1 MITSL
6 LFVKQ
11 VHAATN
17 DVNLYLFWGEGC
29 PHCAKEKVFI
39 SEISGDFP
47 NLKVHLFEVY
57 KNNQNQEYFK
67 EVGEALGEN
76 VSGVPFTVIGDK
88 ALIGFNESITPNE
101 ITQRI
106 KYCTENKCTDTVG
119 DIVYENKIGPPLILA
134 PVQEDEEELL
144 QLVHLF
150 SLIFLRILHSSC

>member
-1 MITSL
+1 MFNMQLRVFKKRRVISFKFLFILSLFVITSL

-88 ALIGFNESITPNE
+88 GINWF
-101 ITQRI
+101 
-106 KYCTENKCTDTVG
+106 
-119 DIVYENKIGPPLILA
+119 
-134 PVQEDEEELL
+134 
-144 QLVHLF
+144 
-150 SLIFLRILHSSC
+150 